1 MERREREGGGGV
13 LRRRRRRRRRRS
25 RDQRYIFTPCF
36 GAFFVKF
43 EQGIVC
49 WKIRQLMNLEIYV

>member
-1 MERREREGGGGV
+1 MERREREGGEGV
-13 LRRRRRRRRRRS
+13 LRRRRRS